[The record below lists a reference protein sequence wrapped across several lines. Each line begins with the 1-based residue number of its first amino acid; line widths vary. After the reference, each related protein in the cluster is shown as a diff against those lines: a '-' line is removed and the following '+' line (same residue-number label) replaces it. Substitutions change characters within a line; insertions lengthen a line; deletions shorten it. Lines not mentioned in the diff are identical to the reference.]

1 MFTLQTGRKVLFL
14 KKLTIL
20 YRGHML
26 LLILRMKKLLGAFVK
41 KNWEKTN
48 QTEFRVKII
57 IKNR

>member
-1 MFTLQTGRKVLFL
+1 MFTLQTGQKVLFL

-41 KNWEKTN
+41 KNWEKAN